1 MSIKSSTF
9 STLWKP
15 QLIFPSHKKSD
26 KSLIE
31 NYRPVSHLVEI
42 RKLVEYEIFDQ
53 VLGHFLDNSLFHE
66 NHHGGLPDHS
76 TTTALI
82 QLNNMFLEDAHAKKF
97 PAALQVTSKEA
108 LNVKRL
114 LMESLMKAT
123 ATLIMRE
130 GLQMQ
135 FLIFRNHQL

>member
-1 MSIKSSTF
+1 MELQLINRQRLRKIIKRLKGGKASGVDNIDSFSLKVAAPLLEDALEHLINLSINSSTF

-15 QLIFPSHKKSD
+15 QLIFPLHKKSD

-42 RKLVEYEIFDQ
+42 GNQ
-53 VLGHFLDNSLFHE
+53 VLRHFLDNSLFHE

-82 QLNNMFLEDAHAKKF
+82 QLNDMLLEAAHYKN
-97 PAALQVTSKEA
+97 LQ
-108 LNVKRL
+108 L
-114 LMESLMKAT
+114 L
-123 ATLIMRE
+123 
-130 GLQMQ
+130 
-135 FLIFRNHQL
+135 FF